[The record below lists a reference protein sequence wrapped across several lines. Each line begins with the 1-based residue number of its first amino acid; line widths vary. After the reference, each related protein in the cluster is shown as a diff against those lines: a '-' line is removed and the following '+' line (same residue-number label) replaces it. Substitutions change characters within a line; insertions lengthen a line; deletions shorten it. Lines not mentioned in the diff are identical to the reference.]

1 MQGWLS
7 DPQDPNQINFRE
19 NIRSYNSALSYASMG
34 AKVIDFPGRGPYVFK
49 VHGQTYHKTSHLHSV
64 NGQAPQFA
72 QLYVLDSTQATELR
86 QDHAANEQ
94 CIPQVMDQ
102 LDRFFRQHNRLA
114 ATYTILREI
123 EEHAALQAIEA
134 GEELPVVNMV
144 FKRDRQSDRRRY
156 NAPTSNEIA
165 MVFVNEDGEPPFKR
179 DIRIYPRNPIDSN
192 QPFVN
197 INILSPN
204 LDPMSYPILYPYGEA
219 GWQPNW
225 QCESY
230 EGAQSNRVR
239 TKVSMLQFKVAQ
251 TAIHVMNSTPS

>member
-1 MQGWLS
+1 
-7 DPQDPNQINFRE
+7 
-19 NIRSYNSALSYASMG
+19 
-34 AKVIDFPGRGPYVFK
+34 
-49 VHGQTYHKTSHLHSV
+49 
-64 NGQAPQFA
+64 
-72 QLYVLDSTQATELR
+72 
-86 QDHAANEQ
+86 
-94 CIPQVMDQ
+94 
-102 LDRFFRQHNRLA
+102 
-114 ATYTILREI
+114 
-123 EEHAALQAIEA
+123 
-134 GEELPVVNMV
+134 
-144 FKRDRQSDRRRY
+144 
-156 NAPTSNEIA
+156 

-204 LDPMSYPILYPYGEA
+204 LDPMSYSILYPYGEA

-251 TAIHVMNSTPS
+251 TAIRNEFNPIIGAGKLAQQWLVDSYLQVEANNLNYIRQHRL